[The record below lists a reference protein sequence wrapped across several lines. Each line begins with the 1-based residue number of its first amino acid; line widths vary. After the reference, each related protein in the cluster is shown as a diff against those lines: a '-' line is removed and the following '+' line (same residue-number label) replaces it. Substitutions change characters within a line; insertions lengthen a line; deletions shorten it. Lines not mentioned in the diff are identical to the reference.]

1 MFKLEFLSLFLL
13 TVETLRAEI
22 VYDWQ
27 LYAEISLCSHDEGRF
42 SNAGPS
48 SSFIFHINI
57 FTVLSFPP
65 IKEYFISA
73 LSMRQAPWTKH
84 LDLFSIDVGISF
96 SLVPTLSLSAL
107 PALSRFH
114 LLPGDL
120 SRSMRPA
127 AAIMAG
133 YQVSV
138 IFCVLPSPLSL
149 DPLTKS
155 WETFLKSICLSWF
168 AQPLIQALL
177 LSLRIWEMGF
187 YIPARRRPHLP
198 TPPTPYC
205 LHLSQRHLGEFRLGQ
220 DCLLFIV
227 SQGFFLTLS
236 HYDAA
241 PSFLTTQK
249 EILGQ
254 TGKQLRQ
261 LFFRWE
267 ERRGPPWTDKIS
279 LWNNLG

>member
-1 MFKLEFLSLFLL
+1 MFKLEFLRLFLL

-27 LYAEISLCSHDEGRF
+27 LYSETTLCSHDEGHF
-42 SNAGPS
+42 SNAGSS
-48 SSFIFHINI
+48 SSFIFHIDI
-57 FTVLSFPP
+57 CTVLSLPP
-65 IKEYFISA
+65 IKGYFISA

-84 LDLFSIDVGISF
+84 LDLFSIDVRISF

-127 AAIMAG
+127 AAITAG

-168 AQPLIQALL
+168 PQPLIQALL
-177 LSLRIWEMGF
+177 LSLRIWEWAFTSLLGGH
-187 YIPARRRPHLP
+187 ICPPPNSILSASQPETPWRIQTGSRLSSVHSLSRVLP
-198 TPPTPYC
+198 YT
-205 LHLSQRHLGEFRLGQ
+205 
-220 DCLLFIV
+220 
-227 SQGFFLTLS
+227 LTLWCCPFIFD
-236 HYDAA
+236 H
-241 PSFLTTQK
+241 T
-249 EILGQ
+249 
-254 TGKQLRQ
+254 
-261 LFFRWE
+261 
-267 ERRGPPWTDKIS
+267 ERDSRSNW
-279 LWNNLG
+279 